1 MIPARLSLR
10 VLAGLWCLVA
20 FSIGFAICAAW
31 MAWQRDWDDFLDD
44 AFTGG
49 LRSYAALQG
58 EGYPPQGLRIEMLSP
73 AQAALAEEGKF
84 TALASGNGPFYVTP
98 FTIRPSEMPRADPRI
113 MSIVVVSKGLRYP
126 ISQLT
131 NDAQSTPAE
140 KLGQVTKLLARY
152 CSNPEI
158 FVKNQNDSWMRLS
171 GEGPWSCTNAP
182 HDFRLWTI
190 GLAVLAAI
198 ILLAHIG
205 DIAGRFS
212 RLAEALRNRPR
223 ETQPQHYVRQG
234 PAELDSMVAS
244 INVHLD
250 RESAQ
255 LQSRAEMLTGVSHD
269 LGTPTTRL
277 RLRAALLPDEKL
289 RKSLLNDIDHMTA
302 MIESA
307 LAYTRTVMNI
317 EAPRRISLSA
327 LVQKIAD
334 DYQDLDLPVRVLDP
348 VPLRAQS
355 TAGLLALRAQKPL
368 EYQTSGPIL
377 VMAQPLSLERALTN
391 LVDNALKFGRR
402 ASLQIAANA
411 SVAEITVE
419 DEGGSVDAAEMENL
433 IAPFRRGGNAK
444 NAKGF
449 GLGLSIVATIAEQ
462 HGGKLDFQRGQTG
475 LRVTLIIDR
484 GLV

>member
-1 MIPARLSLR
+1 MRRARLSLR
-10 VLAGLWCLVA
+10 VLAGLWCMAA
-20 FSIGFAICAAW
+20 FAIGLGICAAW
-31 MAWQRDWDDFLDD
+31 MTWQRDWDAFLN
-44 AFTGG
+44 AAATGG

-58 EGYPPQGLRIEMLSP
+58 EGFPPNGLQIETLTFDE
-73 AQAALAEEGKF
+73 AVLAEEGKF
-84 TALASGNGPFYVTP
+84 TALASGNGPFYITP
-98 FTIRPSEMPRADPRI
+98 FTIRPSEMPRADPRF
-113 MSIVVVSKGLRYP
+113 MSVVVVSDGLRYP
-126 ISQLT
+126 LSQLT
-131 NDAQSTPAE
+131 SEANSTPAE
-140 KLGQVTKLLARY
+140 KLGQVTKLLAKY

-158 FVKNQNDSWMRLS
+158 FVKNQHESWMRLK
-171 GEGPWSCTNAP
+171 GDGPWNCINAP
-182 HDFRLWTI
+182 RDHRL
-190 GLAVLAAI
+190 LALVLAALAGI
-198 ILLAHIG
+198 ILFAHIG
-205 DIAGRFS
+205 DIAGRFT

-223 ETQPQHYVRQG
+223 ETQPQHYARQG

-244 INVHLD
+244 INEHLD
-250 RESAQ
+250 REAAQ

-289 RKSLLNDIDHMTA
+289 RKALLNDIDHMTA

-334 DYQDLDLPVRVLDP
+334 DYQDIDLPVRVLDP

-355 TAGLLALRAQKPL
+355 KAGLFALSSQKPL
-368 EYQTSGPIL
+368 EYSTSGPIL

-411 SVAEITVE
+411 SVAEIVIE
-419 DEGGSVDAAEMENL
+419 DEGNSVDAVEMDKL

-462 HGGKLDFQRGQTG
+462 HGGKLEFERGQSG
-475 LRVTLIIDR
+475 LRVKLIIDR